1 MKVAVASGTAT
12 HTTDGSALSVF
23 SDYKILYDVTA
34 DAESGTGARPED
46 RLFKNK
52 GLDILGIAGEVTAS
66 LLRA

>member
-1 MKVAVASGTAT
+1 MKVSVAAGQAE

-23 SDYKILYDVTA
+23 SDYKILYDITA

-52 GLDILGIAGEVTAS
+52 GLDVLGIAGEVARK
-66 LLRA
+66 LE